1 MADKYDPLL
10 SLMIFRISI
19 SITTNRNL
27 NKIFC
32 ITRNNSADQI
42 LATWTRHSLYTWT
55 SHGLKNKTYQVYVML
70 CTQFIMQMQM
80 TYSTFETASLE
91 TEVLTGLSYEVQYRL
106 NDPSVMTSCLLSS
119 ISYFSLGQVSQLF
132 LAKERNILFSF

>member
-1 MADKYDPLL
+1 
-10 SLMIFRISI
+10 
-19 SITTNRNL
+19 
-27 NKIFC
+27 
-32 ITRNNSADQI
+32 
-42 LATWTRHSLYTWT
+42 
-55 SHGLKNKTYQVYVML
+55 ML